1 MKRTVFVV
9 LLVLMIVATPAF
21 AERYW
26 GARLGFNVASFT
38 GDDADAADFGAE
50 TRSGRGGFLGGVF
63 AEFRFLGLLGIRPEL
78 NVSGRGAVYEGG
90 DTETKL
96 RLQTVE
102 LPVLVEVFLPI
113 PIPLAEISLFAGPAP
128 AFVYATK
135 YEYSEPGYSEE
146 GDMEDNGIT
155 VSSFDLAVAAGLGVS
170 LPAGPGR
177 FMADV
182 RYTAGLI
189 SVIDKIEVY
198 EPAIDLLI
206 VDNSPIIRTS
216 TIGFYLAYGLA
227 F

>member
-26 GARLGFNVASFT
+26 GARLGFNAASFT

-50 TRSGRGGFLGGVF
+50 TRSSRGGFVGGVF

-90 DTETKL
+90 DSELKL
-96 RLQTVE
+96 KVQTVE
-102 LPVLVEVFLPI
+102 FPILAEVFLPI
-113 PIPLAEISLFAGPAP
+113 PIPLVEISLFAGPAP

-135 YEYSEPGYSEE
+135 YEYSEPGYDEE
-146 GDMEDNGIT
+146 GDMDDQGIT
-155 VSSFDLAVAAGLGVS
+155 VNSFDLAVAAGLGAS
-170 LPAGPGR
+170 IPAGPGR
-177 FMADV
+177 VMFDV
-182 RYTAGLI
+182 RYTAGLL
-189 SVIDKIEVY
+189 SVVDKIDIA
-198 EPAIDLLI
+198 EPEIDLFI
-206 VDNSPIIRTS
+206 ANNDPIIRTS
-216 TIGFYLAYGLA
+216 TIGFSLAYGLA